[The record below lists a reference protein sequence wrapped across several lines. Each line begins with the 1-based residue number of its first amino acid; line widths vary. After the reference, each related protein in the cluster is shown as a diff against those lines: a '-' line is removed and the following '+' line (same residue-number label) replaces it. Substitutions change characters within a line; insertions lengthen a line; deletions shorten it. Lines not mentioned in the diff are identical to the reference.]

1 MQRKVVSIVGPTASG
16 KTGLGIAVAK
26 ALARKGE
33 QAEIINADAYQMY
46 RGMDIG
52 TAKPSLEERAR
63 IPHHLIDVA
72 EPHEEYSLAD
82 YLTAAGQCCRE
93 IAARGRLPLFAGGTG
108 LYLRGLLFGLFEG
121 PPGDQAIRQQL
132 EQDAARQ
139 ATGWLHRKLAE
150 VDPIAAGRLHPNDTR
165 RLVRAL
171 EVYEVTG
178 QPISAW
184 QQQSLRPADERPRHV
199 FWLSPPREWLYQR
212 INSRVDRMLE
222 DGLVDEVRQLLEAP
236 GGLSR
241 TARQALGY
249 REVIEALEG
258 RCTLEEA
265 AETIRTRTRQ
275 FAKRQH
281 TWFRNLPHCREIR
294 ITGRETPEELARY
307 LQQAAEETA

>member
-1 MQRKVVSIVGPTASG
+1 MKHVFHSAWILAGPTAVG
-16 KTGLGIAVAK
+16 KTATALHLAERLG
-26 ALARKGE
+26 
-33 QAEIINADAYQMY
+33 AEIISLDSMSLY

-72 EPHEEYSLAD
+72 EPHEEFSLAD
-82 YLTAAGQCCRE
+82 YLTAAEQCCRE
-93 IAARGRLPLFAGGTG
+93 IAERGRLPLFAGGTG

-121 PPGDQAIRQQL
+121 PPGNQAIRQQL

-139 ATGWLHRKLAE
+139 PAGWLHSKLAE
-150 VDPIAAGRLHPNDTR
+150 VDPTAAGRLHPNDTR

-199 FWLSPPREWLYQR
+199 FWLSPPRAWLYQR

-222 DGLVDEVRQLLEAP
+222 DGLVDEVRELLEAP

-294 ITGRETPEELARY
+294 MTGSETPEELAQY